1 MPESRGGGAMPR
13 PGGAEPHPHT
23 KQEPHPHTKQEPHP
37 HTKQEP
43 HPHTGQEPHPHTG
56 QEPHPHTGQ
65 EPHLHTRQ
73 ESPRQTCS
81 HCSLPVP
88 VALYDDGAEHQF
100 CCAGCR
106 TVFEVIHGGG
116 LDRYYA
122 VRRELADG
130 AAQPAKTTGR
140 SYAEF
145 DDEAFERLYC
155 RDLQDGLRGTD
166 LFLEGVHCAA
176 CVWLVERAPR
186 LVPGAVEVRLDVGKA
201 RARVVWDPQRA
212 RLSDVARALDSL
224 GYPAHPFRGQAADEA
239 VRKQERAMLIRIGIA
254 GACAGNAMAIGFA
267 IYGGILHG
275 MEQGYADF
283 FRWMSLVVTLPA
295 LVWGGSVFFRGA
307 VAALRTRTLHMDVP
321 VALGIAI
328 AFAGGAWNTVRG
340 TGPVYFD
347 GVTGLIFLLLAGR
360 FIQVRQQRTAADSA
374 ELLHAL
380 APSSARLIEPSGAAG
395 TAGTAGGGAT
405 ESPDTSVREVPVE
418 ALTPGARVE
427 VRAGDTVPAD
437 GVVRRGT
444 STLDTSL
451 LTGEARPVT
460 VHEGDRVHAGTTNL
474 SARLEVEI
482 ESAGENTRVGRL
494 MRLVE
499 EYAQRRAPI
508 VQLADRLSGW
518 FVGAVLV
525 LAAATAVLW
534 GVLDPTRAVDNV
546 VALLVVTCPCALGL
560 ATPLAVSAAI
570 GQAARDGL
578 LIKGTDVLER
588 LATPGRLWLDKTGTL
603 TEGRLAL
610 VRWRGSDEALALATA
625 LETHSAHPV
634 ARAFVSGAAAVGPGL
649 PPTRDDEESVG
660 PGLRH
665 TRDDEESVGA
675 GLRPARDDEESVGAG
690 LRPAR
695 DDEES
700 VGAGLR
706 PARDDEESVG
716 PGLPPTRDDEESV
729 GAGLRP
735 ARDDGKSVGP
745 GLPPTRD
752 DEESVGPGL
761 RPARPAPGAGTP
773 VVGAATET
781 LGGGIVG
788 TVNGRAVSVGSPRF
802 ITETAGATLAPDHAA
817 EVERLLSTGET
828 PVLVA
833 LDGEVAGV
841 AAFADPLRAD
851 ARASLDALR
860 AAGWRVGIL
869 SGDHPRV
876 VAAVAARLGIEAAEA
891 RGGLSPEDKLRTV
904 VADAAQRTTV
914 MAGDGVNDAA
924 ALSAASVGV
933 GVHGGAEA
941 SLAAADVFSGRPGLA
956 PLVALSE
963 GARRTMRVIRRN
975 LVLSLVYNAAGVV
988 LAMSGL
994 IDPLIAAIM
1003 MPASSL
1009 TVILSSY
1016 RARLFPRSA
1025 AR

>member
-1 MPESRGGGAMPR
+1 M
-13 PGGAEPHPHT
+13 
-23 KQEPHPHTKQEPHP
+23 
-37 HTKQEP
+37 
-43 HPHTGQEPHPHTG
+43 
-56 QEPHPHTGQ
+56 
-65 EPHLHTRQ
+65 
-73 ESPRQTCS
+73 
-81 HCSLPVP
+81 
-88 VALYDDGAEHQF
+88 
-100 CCAGCR
+100 
-106 TVFEVIHGGG
+106 IHGGG

-283 FRWMSLVVTLPA
+283 FRWMSLVVTIPA
-295 LVWGGSVFFRGA
+295 LIWGGSVFFRGA
-307 VAALRTRTLHMDVP
+307 FAALRTRTLHMDVP

-660 PGLRH
+660 PGLR
-665 TRDDEESVGA
+665 
-675 GLRPARDDEESVGAG
+675 
-690 LRPAR
+690 
-695 DDEES
+695 
-700 VGAGLR
+700 
-706 PARDDEESVG
+706 
-716 PGLPPTRDDEESV
+716 
-729 GAGLRP
+729 
-735 ARDDGKSVGP
+735 
-745 GLPPTRD
+745 
-752 DEESVGPGL
+752 
-761 RPARPAPGAGTP
+761 PARPAPGAGTP

-802 ITETAGATLAPDHAA
+802 IPETAGATLAPDHAA

-1009 TVILSSY
+1009 TVIVSSY
-1016 RARLFPRSA
+1016 RARLFPASA